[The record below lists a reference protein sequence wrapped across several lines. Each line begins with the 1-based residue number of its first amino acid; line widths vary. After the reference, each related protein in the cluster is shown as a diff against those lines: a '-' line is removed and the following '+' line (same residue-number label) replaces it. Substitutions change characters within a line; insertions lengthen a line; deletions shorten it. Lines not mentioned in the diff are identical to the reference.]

1 MILNLRELQAFKAI
15 AKLGSLGKAAEAL
28 SLTQPALTRTLQR
41 LEHQLGVPLFER
53 HANGVSLTDYGRA
66 LEPHAG
72 LMLAESEQAV
82 RELREMLGQERG
94 VVRVGAVASA
104 VENFLPPA
112 IDRLTAGHPGLQVQV
127 VEGMS
132 DSLAVQLA
140 KGEVDLV
147 IGFAMP
153 QSEAVSLVS
162 ESQWQEGCH
171 IVCAADHP
179 LRTQGRLTLA
189 QLEGQ
194 RWALPPRHT
203 GPREEWHQTFW
214 TQGLATPPVAV
225 ETASIN
231 AIRTLVQRC
240 GFLSWMPRLL
250 LGEPTAHA
258 PGLHILDVQGVR
270 AARTFALYQRRHG
283 TLSAAT
289 VRLRDDLLQM
299 IRALPRTAPG

>member
-15 AKLGSLGKAAEAL
+15 AELGSLGKAADAL
-28 SLTQPALTRTLQR
+28 NLTQPALTRTLKR

-53 HANGVSLTDYGRA
+53 HAHGTTLTDYGRS
-66 LEPHAG
+66 LEPHAS
-72 LMLAESEQAV
+72 LMLAESESAA

-94 VVRVGAVASA
+94 VVRIGSVASA
-104 VENFLPPA
+104 VEKFLPQA
-112 IDRLTAGHPGLQVQV
+112 IDRLTAERPGLQVHI
-127 VEGMS
+127 VEGLS
-132 DSLAVQLA
+132 DGLAIQLA
-140 KGEVDLV
+140 RGEVDLV

-153 QSEAVSLVS
+153 QSADVSLVS
-162 ESQWQEGCH
+162 ESEWQEGCH
-171 IVCAADHP
+171 IVCAAHHP
-179 LRTQGRLTLA
+179 LRAQGRLTLA

-194 RWALPPRHT
+194 RWALPPRRM
-203 GPREEWHQTFW
+203 GPREEWHQMFW
-214 TQGLATPPVAV
+214 AQGLPTPVVAV

-231 AIRTLVQRC
+231 AIRALVVRS

-250 LGEPTAHA
+250 LGETDSFAHR
-258 PGLHILDVQGVR
+258 LHVLDVQGVS

-299 IRALPRTAPG
+299 IRALPRSDQG